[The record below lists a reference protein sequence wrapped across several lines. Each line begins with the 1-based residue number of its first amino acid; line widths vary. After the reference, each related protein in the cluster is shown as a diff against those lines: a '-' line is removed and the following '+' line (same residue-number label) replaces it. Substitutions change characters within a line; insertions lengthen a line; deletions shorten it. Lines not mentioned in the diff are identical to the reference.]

1 MCDKGWTG
9 NHCNSEID
17 ECASD
22 PCRNGGTCKNIPNGY
37 GYECR
42 CPLGTTGRIEAEGQ
56 IETEDQTETEGG
68 IEAEGGI
75 EGEGGIEDGI
85 DGQTEAESQTEAEGR
100 IEGEMRVGCRDF

>member
-1 MCDKGWTG
+1 MAGFSGPNCEENIDECAAVDCGHGQCQDGLGTYLCVCDKGWTG

-42 CPLGTTGRIEAEGQ
+42 CPLGTTGGIEAEGQ
-56 IETEDQTETEGG
+56 IEGG
-68 IEAEGGI
+68 IEAEGQI
-75 EGEGGIEDGI
+75 EVEGG
-85 DGQTEAESQTEAEGR
+85 
-100 IEGEMRVGCRDF
+100 M